1 MGKKSGNFLYNLE
14 RKWGRYAIPNLTMY
28 MIGLYVVGLLL
39 ILITNGQAY
48 ATLCLEM
55 NSVFHGQVWRLF
67 TFLLIPPNI
76 SILVFITLIFYASI
90 GRTLEQAWGTF
101 YYNVYIFSG
110 IIFTILGNVLAYII
124 VWLTSGPTI
133 VIGTNYYI
141 LLSMFLAYAML
152 FPDAEV
158 LAMFII
164 PIKVKWMAYAYYALM
179 AYQLYGCFSEIINK
193 KNISEWGTVAS
204 IVMSLM
210 NFFIFYY
217 LTRRRTQPSFKQK
230 MKKKAYQKKV
240 KRVNPQGSS
249 IHRCSVCG
257 ATSEEHPELEFR
269 FCSKCNGN
277 YEYCQNHLFTHE
289 HVK

>member
-1 MGKKSGNFLYNLE
+1 MGKKNGNLLYNLE

-28 MIGLYVVGLLL
+28 MIGFYVVGL
-39 ILITNGQAY
+39 ILIVLTNGQAY

-55 NSVFHGQVWRLF
+55 NSVFHGQVWRLIS
-67 TFLLIPPNI
+67 FLLIPPST

-101 YYNVYIFSG
+101 YYNIYIFSG

-124 VWLTSGPTI
+124 VWLTSGPTLM
-133 VIGTNYYI
+133 IGTNYYL
-141 LLSMFLAYAML
+141 LLSMFLAFAML
-152 FPDAEV
+152 FPDMQV
-158 LAMFII
+158 LLMFII
-164 PIKVKWMAYAYYALM
+164 PIKVKWMAYAYYAVM
-179 AYQLYGCFSEIINK
+179 AYQIYECLLAIRGGDTSA
-193 KNISEWGTVAS
+193 WGTVVS

-217 LTRRRTQPSFKQK
+217 LTKRRTQPSFRQK
-230 MKKKAYQKKV
+230 RKRQAYQKKV
-240 KRVNPQGSS
+240 KQVRPQGIST
-249 IHRCSVCG
+249 HRCSVCG
-257 ATSEEHPELEFR
+257 ATSDEHPELEFR